1 MAYQPVKFIDL
12 SGTLYKIRDLAEF
25 AELRYT
31 KRLGSFNALAA
42 KTHDVVVKPGYI
54 LDFNDEQYYVRKVN
68 KEHRKIDLTLE
79 SEHSKLLYMDK
90 DIDVTDESIAYAMQQ
105 VLSDTDY
112 NVGFVDNNVDIYNYK
127 ITDNIVAILN
137 NLADINR
144 TVVEYDGNTINLVVR
159 KTEDQARTDVAFHE
173 KYNLE
178 VLDSEIDGQNII
190 TEVQIIGS
198 EGSVLYSNDDFTYY
212 ENEEIGRAHV

>member
-112 NVGFVDNNVDIYNYK
+112 NVGFVDNNVD
-127 ITDNIVAILN
+127 
-137 NLADINR
+137 
-144 TVVEYDGNTINLVVR
+144 TISL
-159 KTEDQARTDVAFHE
+159 
-173 KYNLE
+173 L
-178 VLDSEIDGQNII
+178 S
-190 TEVQIIGS
+190 
-198 EGSVLYSNDDFTYY
+198 
-212 ENEEIGRAHV
+212 